1 MVDRLRVYPQT
12 QMKDGKEEITSL
24 LFVYVDET
32 GTAVNYFTFTE
43 INGKDVSANPTL
55 KVSNFPNT

>member
-1 MVDRLRVYPQT
+1 MVDRLKVFPQT

-32 GTAVNYFTFTE
+32 DTAVNYFTFSE
-43 INGKDVSANPTL
+43 INGKEITVNPSM
-55 KVSNFPNT
+55 KVN